1 MGILTWMM
9 VAIVLLAIIG
19 QGWNSFVSSIFKGI
33 SRVLDSINPL
43 IRDASK
49 EAKQYIYNITMNASA
64 L

>member
-49 EAKQYIYNITMNASA
+49 EAKHYIYNITKNASA